1 LAIESISR
9 DFLLIAILTWRQT
22 MVHRVLPLLLL
33 CAFAYPVVVEAQS
46 AKLKQPSATKSTK
59 TVAKGIQEPVGKGE
73 STDRAT
79 RFLLDDDFAVIVL
92 QPRSFFSDPANE
104 ILPVEIISTLGR
116 REGGIDPLKIERIT
130 FSLSGSDRLPTGPQP
145 AGVIEMSDSVDPA
158 KAFPQM
164 AQLGEP
170 QQVNGGVVI
179 RRAKRP
185 NEASIAFIDDRTI
198 VFAVDEKLDRILAAK
213 PADTRVARRLAS
225 FDGKSHLFAVVD
237 LEAIREPLG
246 MLKAAAAQAPPQF
259 QEFFKIP
266 DLLTAIELK
275 LTLAGSTQAQ
285 LVLYGRDEQS
295 AAETE
300 RLVNRGLQMAREMAL
315 ASMAQNMRGPD
326 PELQQATV
334 QWLRRLSEKIVK
346 SLTPTRDRNRVT
358 INASMD
364 SGYAGVGVLVSLL
377 LPAVN
382 AARAAA
388 QRNASVN
395 NMRQIAI
402 ALLNYHDANKRFP
415 DRAFTDKTG
424 KPLLSWRVR
433 VLPYLEEVD
442 LYNEFKKDEPWD
454 SEHNKKLIARMPA
467 VFANPVSDLT
477 DKTTYLLPVG
487 DGTAWAANEGFE
499 LRAIKDGSSKT
510 IALVEVDDAKAV
522 IWTKPEDWELDPD
535 APLAGLGHLRPGNV
549 FGAAMFDAGVQ
560 MIPADIA
567 PQMFLRLLNPADGKP
582 VEIP

>member
-1 LAIESISR
+1 MFHRL
-9 DFLLIAILTWRQT
+9 LPCLIACTL
-22 MVHRVLPLLLL
+22 
-33 CAFAYPVVVEAQS
+33 AYPVIVEAQS
-46 AKLKQPSATKSTK
+46 VSAQQPSPTKRTK
-59 TVAKGIQEPVGKGE
+59 TVANGAQESVGKSD
-73 STDRAT
+73 STNRAI
-79 RFLLDDDFAVIVL
+79 RFLLDDDFAAIVL
-92 QPRSFFSDPANE
+92 LPRSFFSDPANE
-104 ILPVEIISTLGR
+104 ILPVEIISALGL

-130 FSLSGSDRLPTGPQP
+130 FTLSGIDRIPEAPQP
-145 AGVIEMSDSVDPA
+145 AGVIEMAEPVDPA
-158 KAFPQM
+158 KAFPRL
-164 AQLGEP
+164 AHLGET
-170 QQVNGGVVI
+170 QKINGGVIV

-185 NEASIAFIDDRTI
+185 AEPSIAFVDDRTI

-237 LEAIREPLG
+237 LDAVREPLG
-246 MLKAAAAQAPPQF
+246 MLKAAAAQAPPQL

-275 LTLAGSTQAQ
+275 LTLSGSTQAQ
-285 LVLYGRDEQS
+285 LVLYGRDEQA

-300 RLVNRGLQMAREMAL
+300 RLVNRGLQMTREMAL

-358 INASMD
+358 INASID

-388 QRNASVN
+388 QRNASIN
-395 NMRQIAI
+395 NMRQISI
-402 ALLNYHDANKRFP
+402 ALLNYHDANKKFP
-415 DRAFTDKTG
+415 DRAITDKTG
-424 KPLLSWRVR
+424 KSLLSWRVR
-433 VLPYLEEVD
+433 VLPYLEEID

-467 VFANPVSDLT
+467 VFANPASNLQ

-487 DGTAWAANEGFE
+487 KGTAWAAEKGFT
-499 LRAIKDGSSKT
+499 LKDIKDGTSKT
-510 IALVEVDDAKAV
+510 IALLEVDEANAV
-522 IWTKPEDWELDPD
+522 IWTKPDDWELDPD
-535 APLAGLGHLRPGNV
+535 DPLAGLGHLRPGNV

-560 MIPADIA
+560 VIAADID
-567 PQMFLRLLNPADGKP
+567 PQMFLRLLDPADGQA